1 MEKMN
6 KRDIILIVSII
17 LIVAIVAV
25 IIIIPK
31 NRNNNN
37 ETINKNNSGD
47 IVANSPASPE
57 ELFSRPI
64 DTNTLP
70 VSNEVS
76 SENGITSPSN
86 QGITVENSDLGEIVN
101 TTLQ

>member
-1 MEKMN
+1 MEKIN

-31 NRNNNN
+31 DGNRNN
-37 ETINKNNSGD
+37 ETINNNSGD
-47 IVANSPASPE
+47 VVANSPASPE

-64 DTNTLP
+64 NTNTLT

-76 SENGITSPSN
+76 SGNDIQNPSN
-86 QGITVENSDLGEIVN
+86 QGIKGENSDLGEIVN